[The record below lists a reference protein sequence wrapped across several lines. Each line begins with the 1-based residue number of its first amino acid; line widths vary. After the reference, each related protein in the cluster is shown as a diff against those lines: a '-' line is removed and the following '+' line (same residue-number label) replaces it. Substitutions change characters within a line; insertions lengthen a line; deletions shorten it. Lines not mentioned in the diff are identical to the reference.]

1 MLISSPFSAFLDRSV
16 ILILVLIS
24 TYTGCKTRS
33 NAGDESQIKVG
44 GAFDMGPQDESFP
57 VVQFSVVVKN
67 GLASCSGI
75 FIEKGIILTAAHCL
89 VDQETEGLI
98 DRRNI
103 SVSTHFIGIDYTTI
117 DYDFLNNALNSNER
131 SRHDLGAIFIS
142 PPEGEQPLWVKN
154 IKAPV
159 DAGSMPNIGDTIE
172 IIGYGKVTSFD
183 KERTWTPRKGTNK
196 IDSINPNTIEYGAK
210 VSSRLNGDVSS
221 FANATDS
228 TPMAGDSGGP
238 VLYKNRLAGITSSG
252 SSGNGFSSFTVF
264 EGRSKAINLTGPIG
278 QEFLR
283 KIKAINLRQK
293 VND

>member
-1 MLISSPFSAFLDRSV
+1 MFVADR
-16 ILILVLIS
+16 
-24 TYTGCKTRS
+24 
-33 NAGDESQIKVG
+33 
-44 GAFDMGPQDESFP
+44 
-57 VVQFSVVVKN
+57 
-67 GLASCSGI
+67 
-75 FIEKGIILTAAHCL
+75 
-89 VDQETEGLI
+89 QETIRQRTEGLI

-117 DYDFLNNALNSNER
+117 DYDYLNNALNSNER

-142 PPEGEQPLWVKN
+142 TPEGDQPLWVKN

-172 IIGYGKVTSFD
+172 IIGYGKVTSSD
-183 KERTWTPRKGTNK
+183 TERTWTPRKGTNK
-196 IDSINPNTIEYGAK
+196 IELINPNTIEYGAK

-228 TPMAGDSGGP
+228 TSMAGDSGGP
-238 VLYKNRLAGITSSG
+238 VLYNNRLAGIASSG

-264 EGRSKAINLTGPIG
+264 EARSRAINLAGPIG